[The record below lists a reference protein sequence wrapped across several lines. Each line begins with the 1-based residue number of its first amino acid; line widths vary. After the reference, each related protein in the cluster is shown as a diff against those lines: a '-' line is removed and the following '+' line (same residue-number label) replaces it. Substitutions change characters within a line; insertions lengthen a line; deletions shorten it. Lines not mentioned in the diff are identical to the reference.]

1 MKWVMAGL
9 SFAMMVGMATAAAAI
24 HSANIRSRV
33 RLHEISGDV
42 LACRIEHARTMAQ
55 MVDVGRREQLRE
67 LWRMW
72 SERASAQL
80 TARSIMH
87 RE

>member
-9 SFAMMVGMATAAAAI
+9 SFAMMVGMAIAAAAI
-24 HSANIRSRV
+24 SSANIRGRMM
-33 RLHEISGDV
+33 LQEISGDV
-42 LACRIEHARTMAQ
+42 LACRIEHARRVAQ
-55 MVDVGRREQLRE
+55 QVDVGRREQLKE

-80 TARSIMH
+80 AARSIAH